1 MRLTIATF
9 LTLDGVMQA
18 PGGPE
23 EDPSGGF
30 THGGWQG
37 PLFDDETGRII
48 DDQFRNADGFLL
60 GRRTYEIFASY
71 WPTVTDT
78 DDIVPTRLNAQPK
91 YVVST
96 TLDTASWPETTI
108 IKDNVADE
116 IAALKAK
123 PGNELQVH
131 GSGRLARTLMEHN
144 LIDEYR
150 LFIYPIVVGEGQR
163 LFEPGWETGLR
174 LTGSTVTSGGTI
186 IATYE
191 PAA

>member
-23 EDPSGGF
+23 EDTSGGF

-37 PLFDDETGRII
+37 PLFDEETGHII
-48 DDQFRNADGFLL
+48 DDQVRNADGFLL
-60 GRRTYEIFASY
+60 GRRTYDVFASF
-71 WPTVTDT
+71 WPTADQTDL
-78 DDIVPTRLNAQPK
+78 VARQLNVQPK

-96 TLDTASWPETTI
+96 TLDTASWDGTTI
-108 IKDNVADE
+108 IRENVVDE

-163 LFEPGWETGLR
+163 LFEPGWSAGLT
-174 LTGSTVTSGGTI
+174 LTKSTVTSGGTI